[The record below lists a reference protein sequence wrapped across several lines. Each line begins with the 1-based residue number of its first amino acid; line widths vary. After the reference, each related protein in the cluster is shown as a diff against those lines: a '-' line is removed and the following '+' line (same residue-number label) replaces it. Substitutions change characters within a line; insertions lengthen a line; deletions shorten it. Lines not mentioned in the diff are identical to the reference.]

1 MRRKLERE
9 IGFAVIGEM
18 TPPDRGQ
25 DTRGVSDHPGQV
37 MGGL

>member
-18 TPPDRGQ
+18 TPPTAGRN
-25 DTRGVSDHPGQV
+25 PG
-37 MGGL
+37 GYRIILAR